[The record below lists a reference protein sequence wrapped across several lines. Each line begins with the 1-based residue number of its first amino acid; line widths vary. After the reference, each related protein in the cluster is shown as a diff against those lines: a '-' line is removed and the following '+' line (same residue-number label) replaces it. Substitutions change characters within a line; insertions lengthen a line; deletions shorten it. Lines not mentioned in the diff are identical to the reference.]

1 MWVKLLNIHLNQ
13 ENPPRKHRYISNFIV
28 ELESFRRIRFQGYRL
43 HWLTQTFARP
53 VANVCNRGC
62 KRLREKASFYHQ
74 ASALQIDASG
84 GTGYSAA
91 REVIDGFSRRCL
103 LMVLWCMDGIGERV
117 GIGILQAINCAK
129 ASVGQ
134 RIGIEEEGLIPCLSA
149 VSDTLV
155 QAIAERSVGL
165 FLFGYRN
172 SIGRN
177 LRLPVR

>member
-1 MWVKLLNIHLNQ
+1 MVLNGGKLSFLVQIPYYWRILQSNIYVNFY
-13 ENPPRKHRYISNFIV
+13 RK
-28 ELESFRRIRFQGYRL
+28 ELCNNEFNNIAIWRIRFQGYRL

-62 KRLREKASFYHQ
+62 KRLREKVSFYHQ

-117 GIGILQAINCAK
+117 GIGILQAINCAEV
-129 ASVGQ
+129 SVGQ
-134 RIGIEEEGLIPCLSA
+134 GIGIDVQRLIPRLSA
-149 VSDTLV
+149 VCDTLV
-155 QAIAERSVGL
+155 QAIAE
-165 FLFGYRN
+165 
-172 SIGRN
+172 
-177 LRLPVR
+177 